1 MTQEVVGYAFNAD
14 MWCIECTREY
24 CEEQLMTNDVSLEEL
39 TKYVSLEHVS
49 LEELTS
55 KVKDSEGNDL
65 HAVFDIDE
73 QIDHDAACGS
83 YDRDKHAVI
92 VKYANYFS
100 HIDSILK
107 FVKSDE
113 IDDIYNDYK
122 ATANEFKSDHD
133 GNDDHECQLNFYLR
147 FNRDTGDTSSWGT
160 DNSDGTSQ
168 PYTNSTNYVFGI
180 TACPAYIYTLDE
192 FKDELESSVGEI
204 YN

>member
-1 MTQEVVGYAFNAD
+1 MTQVVGYAFNAD

-113 IDDIYNDYK
+113 IDDIHEHYVNELK
-122 ATANEFKSDHD
+122 EFKSDHEQD
-133 GNDDHECQLNFYLR
+133 PDHECHLNFYMR
-147 FNRDTGDTSSWGT
+147 FDRDTGNLGTWGIE
-160 DNSDGTSQ
+160 NSDGTSE
-168 PYTNSTNYVFGI
+168 PFTNSSNYVFGI
-180 TACPAYIYTLDE
+180 TACPAFIYDLDE